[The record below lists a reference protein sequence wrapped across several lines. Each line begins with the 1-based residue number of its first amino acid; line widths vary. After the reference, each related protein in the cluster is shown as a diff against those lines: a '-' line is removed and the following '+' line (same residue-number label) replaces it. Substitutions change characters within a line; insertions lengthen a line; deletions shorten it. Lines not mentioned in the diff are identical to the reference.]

1 MAKARAICKAA
12 GIPIGEIGWS
22 GDHARECVAMGVQF
36 INFGAID
43 LMIYGFREYMKKAK
57 GEA

>member
-1 MAKARAICKAA
+1 
-12 GIPIGEIGWS
+12 
-22 GDHARECVAMGVQF
+22 MGVQF